1 MMSKQILEVAKAVSY
16 EMDVDKEVIFQA
28 IENALETVTRKQHL
42 ADIDV
47 RVQINRETGD
57 YETFRRWTVVDEND
71 PAIEFSQERHLT
83 LEAAKK
89 RDNNLQLGD
98 VVEEPI
104 KSVEFGRIAAQAAKQ
119 VIVKKVKEAK
129 RAKTIEAYRNKLN
142 MLVSGVAK
150 KVERIGVTIDLPNN
164 AEAFIPREQM
174 IPGETIRNG
183 DRVRAYLY
191 EISTGRGPQL
201 LCSRASKEMLR
212 ELLTIEVPEIGEG
225 VIEIKAMAR
234 DPGSRAK
241 VSVKSFD
248 GRIDPIGACVGMRG
262 SRIQVISNELNGE
275 RIDIILWDDNPAQ
288 LVINALAPAEVASI
302 VVDEERK
309 MMNIAVDKEQLAQAI
324 GRNGQNVR
332 LASMLSGWELN
343 VMTQEDAAKQSEKE
357 AEKTKQMFMEKLDIE
372 EDIAGIFIRE
382 GFTTIEEIAYAPEL
396 ANVEEFDEN
405 MVTVLRERAKKVV
418 DKEEAEH
425 KPADDLLNMKGMTE
439 LMAYELAEKG
449 IKTREDLAEQ
459 GVDDLMDIAGMTRGK
474 ASELIMT
481 AREPWFT

>member
-1 MMSKQILEVAKAVSY
+1 MSKQILEVAKAVSY

-28 IENALETVTRKQHL
+28 IENALETVTKKQSL
-42 ADIDV
+42 ADMDV

-57 YETFRRWTVVDEND
+57 YETFRCWTVVDEND
-71 PAIEFSQERHLT
+71 ETIEFNAEKHLI

-89 RDNNLQLGD
+89 RDENLEIGS
-98 VVEEPI
+98 VIEEPI

-119 VIVKKVKEAK
+119 VIMKKVKEAK
-129 RAKTIEAYRNKLN
+129 RAKTIDAYRSKLN
-142 MLVSGVAK
+142 TLVSGVAK
-150 KVERIGVTIDLPNN
+150 KVERAGVTLDLPNN
-164 AEAFIPREQM
+164 AEAFIPRDQM
-174 IPGETIRNG
+174 IAGEAIRNG

-191 EISTGRGPQL
+191 EISEGRGPQL

-241 VSVKSFD
+241 VAVKSFD

-302 VVDEERK
+302 VVDEDK
-309 MMNIAVDKEQLAQAI
+309 KTMNIAVDKEQLAQAI
-324 GRNGQNVR
+324 GRSGQNIR
-332 LASMLSGWELN
+332 LASKLSGWELN
-343 VMTQEDAAKQSEKE
+343 VMSMEDAEKQTEKE
-357 AEKTKQMFMEKLDIE
+357 AEKAKQMFMEKLDID
-372 EDIAGIFIRE
+372 EDIAEIFIRE
-382 GFTTIEEIAYAPEL
+382 GFATVDEIAYAPEV
-396 ANVEEFDEN
+396 ANIEEFDEDIIAA
-405 MVTVLRERAKKVV
+405 LRERAKKVL

-425 KPADDLLNMKGMTE
+425 RPADDLLKMKGMSE
-439 LMAYELAEKG
+439 LFAYELAEKG
-449 IKTREDLAEQ
+449 IKTMEDLAEQ
-459 GVDDLMDIAGMTRGK
+459 SIDDLMGIAGMTREK
-474 ASELIMT
+474 AGELIMT
-481 AREPWFT
+481 AREPWFK